1 MGDVVYTFEPTTQS
15 VEEVRSWVAELT
27 KLAAVALEAAV
38 QVHKNR
44 QPLLEEVERSD
55 HFSGT
60 RYSQNP
66 TKQQPTHPHK
76 LTNATS
82 VGVSQPPAVGLHPQ
96 AAALSAPKRKSSLLN
111 FFLSSIGGESDLPS
125 PSKAASTRPK
135 SGGGLSPHATTTNNS
150 GSASPDSS
158 STFSLRGAKEV
169 LRESLQTERRL
180 RLEAQDKATQLG
192 TELERLKKKYRS
204 LKKEQKSQR
213 STLATA
219 PDREP
224 SSAIP
229 KPASQVKP
237 SHDGG
242 GSTAAKRAELVEM
255 AQLRGHVKE
264 LRMERTAI
272 ERDLRHQQAD
282 NHHLA
287 IQLEALEER
296 AEMQQKLLALYSQ
309 QVASL
314 MMVTSSL
321 SRSSTSTSP
330 SSSTYQAVPR
340 PASDPPLLSE
350 AALSLLASYLAPS
363 SPPQPSSPSH
373 SSPSSPHTSP
383 HSSPTAHRRST
394 IITSGSPYYTASPPR
409 RRSTSSLQRLKARQV
424 QAEGASSAATS
435 SSSSHRSSSSLSRS
449 SPLAQDHSP

>member
-1 MGDVVYTFEPTTQS
+1 M
-15 VEEVRSWVAELT
+15 
-27 KLAAVALEAAV
+27 
-38 QVHKNR
+38 
-44 QPLLEEVERSD
+44 
-55 HFSGT
+55 
-60 RYSQNP
+60 
-66 TKQQPTHPHK
+66 
-76 LTNATS
+76 
-82 VGVSQPPAVGLHPQ
+82 SQPPAARLHPQ

-111 FFLSSIGGESDLPS
+111 FFLSTIGGESDLPS

-135 SGGGLSPHATTTNNS
+135 SGGGLSPHATTNINS

-204 LKKEQKSQR
+204 LKKEQKSQQR

-229 KPASQVKP
+229 KPPSQVKP

-282 NHHLA
+282 NHHLV

-330 SSSTYQAVPR
+330 SSSTSQAVPR

-373 SSPSSPHTSP
+373 SPPSSPHTSP